1 MSYKEILKRQIQE
14 LEGRIA
20 QAQGEKYEL
29 EMQLNKLKLAEFEE
43 DLKEQNEQ
51 QLLKG

>member
-14 LEGRIA
+14 LESKIA
-20 QAQGEKYEL
+20 SAQGEKREL
-29 EMQLNKLKLAEFEE
+29 ETQLNKLRLAEFEE

>member
-14 LEGRIA
+14 LEGKIA
-20 QAQGEKYEL
+20 AAQGEKSEL
-29 EMQLNKLKLAEFEE
+29 ERQLNKLRVAEFEE
-43 DLKEQNEQ
+43 DLKEQSEQ